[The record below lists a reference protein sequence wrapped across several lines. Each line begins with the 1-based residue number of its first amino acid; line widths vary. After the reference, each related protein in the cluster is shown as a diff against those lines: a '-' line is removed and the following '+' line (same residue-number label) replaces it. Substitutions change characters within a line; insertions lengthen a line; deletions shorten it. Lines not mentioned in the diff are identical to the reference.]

1 MDKNEKLSA
10 SVMEAV
16 RSGHTIQ
23 AIKRL
28 RAEMGLGLK
37 EAKHIID
44 REIDAHR
51 LANPNVALR
60 QKFSLWP
67 IVIVVVFIAGALY
80 WYLGNQY

>member
-1 MDKNEKLSA
+1 MNENEKLSA

-28 RAEMGLGLK
+28 RAEKGLGLK

-44 REIDAHR
+44 REIDAYR
-51 LANPNVALR
+51 LANPNVTLR
-60 QKFSLWP
+60 QKSSLLP
-67 IVIVVVFIAGALY
+67 IVIVVVFIVGALY
-80 WYLGNQY
+80 WYLGNQ